1 MAAVGVD
8 TLRVGAECS
17 VVNPSAE
24 GWVVTRAFTEAG
36 EAETRRRRRL
46 DSGPVLDVI
55 AGTAWVEASIPKW
68 LEGDAVSVP
77 VDRAV
82 EVGGDWIDEASEF
95 VEWLDDPRVNRL
107 DVVRDFEVGAGLDAG
122 LVIGAL
128 STIPVKGRKTK
139 AHYRDPSRRDAQT
152 LHVRTKRSG
161 MGRLYDKGRESGR
174 PELEGVVRF
183 EAQERRRS
191 LNGIELAALG
201 EGTVERLGRRRF
213 EWCGFDHRTSTLRG
227 VIDRAMMLDDVGEG
241 TRLQL
246 VGYAALLDAG
256 FGGRLERTRDY
267 RLRRLLEDVGV
278 PAPVDL
284 VLDWDEGLIAA

>member
-1 MAAVGVD
+1 MVMTFEYAFEGKHLDLDVGQ
-8 TLRVGAECS
+8 RVS
-17 VVNPSAE
+17 VVVAGDRNP
-24 GWVVTRAFTEAG
+24 
-36 EAETRRRRRL
+36 
-46 DSGPVLDVI
+46 
-55 AGTAWVEASIPKW
+55 
-68 LEGDAVSVP
+68 VP
-77 VDRAV
+77 VERRGRTGGEGARAV
-82 EVGGDWIDEASEF
+82 AVPG
-95 VEWLDDPRVNRL
+95 
-107 DVVRDFEVGAGLDAG
+107 
-122 LVIGAL
+122 
-128 STIPVKGRKTK
+128 
-139 AHYRDPSRRDAQT
+139 
-152 LHVRTKRSG
+152 
-161 MGRLYDKGRESGR
+161 
-174 PELEGVVRF
+174 LEGVVRF

-227 VIDRAMMLDDVGEG
+227 VIDRAMTLDDVGEG